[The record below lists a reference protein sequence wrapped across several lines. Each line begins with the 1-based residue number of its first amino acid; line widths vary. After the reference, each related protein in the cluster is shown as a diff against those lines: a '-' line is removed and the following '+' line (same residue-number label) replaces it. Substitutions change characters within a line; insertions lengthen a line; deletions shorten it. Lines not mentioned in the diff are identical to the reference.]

1 MMRALVS
8 SLREAAAFR
17 SELMK
22 PSAAQRT
29 AQGCAHCCAMS
40 LSEFHI
46 RKNDG
51 ISSICPFTLEDKECK
66 AQSGQAVSPGVV
78 QFKRSKPARL
88 QSSALSSYASNLCAS
103 CSCRQENNKL

>member
-66 AQSGQAVSPGVV
+66 AQSGQAVSLGIV